1 MADNAL
7 VTMGVLDNILPYVK
21 DNILSEVNKKSIN
34 TEPVDG
40 DLPIVYITGEIPTT
54 KKYVKG
60 EIEYISKTSKFKAY
74 TYIKLQGDSSLQYPK
89 KNFTIKLYKN
99 EACTIKANK
108 EFKNWGAHNNFV
120 LKANY
125 IDILHARNVVSAKLW
140 SKVVQNR
147 SDYDMLP
154 DGIKNSPNN
163 GVIDGFPIK
172 VYINGEYCG
181 LYCWTIPKCDWMVG
195 MDSSNVNHAL
205 LSAEFNDNGDI
216 AYQYNPCNFN
226 TLWDGIS
233 SYFDVKIGTN
243 DTTLVSSLN
252 RVISAVMNTDKT
264 TLEQVLDIQGAI
276 DYFIFQTVIL
286 GTDGL
291 AKNMLLATYDMTK
304 WYLCPYD
311 MDATFDLDGNGNIL
325 DEYDTFPPD
334 PSYNNR
340 YSSLLTCIT
349 QGYTNE
355 YKARYFELRKSALSY
370 SSIVDEFE
378 KYIAIYGEDIYIQ
391 DTINFPEIPSVSDNT
406 LNSLRTFVK
415 DRLNF
420 LDDYYGQVI

>member
-1 MADNAL
+1 MANNAL

-21 DNILSEVNKKSIN
+21 DNILTEVNKKSIN

-40 DLPIVYITGEIPTT
+40 DLPVVYITGEIPTT

-60 EIEYISKTSKFKAY
+60 EIEYISKASKFKAY
-74 TYIKLQGDSSLQYPK
+74 TYIKFQGDSSLQYPK

-99 EACTIKANK
+99 EARTIKANK

-120 LKANY
+120 LKADY

-140 SKVVQNR
+140 SKVVQSR

-163 GVIDGFPIK
+163 GAIDGFPVQ

-195 MDSSNVNHAL
+195 MDSSNQNHAL
-205 LSAEFNDNGDI
+205 LSAEFNDNGNT

-226 TLWDGIS
+226 ALWDGS
-233 SYFDVKIGTN
+233 SDYFDVEVGTN
-243 DTTLVSSLN
+243 NTTLVSSLN
-252 RVISAVMNTDKT
+252 RVISAIMNADKT
-264 TLEQVLDIQGAI
+264 TLEPVLDIQGAI

-311 MDATFDLDGNGNIL
+311 MDATFDLDWEGDIL
-325 DEYDTFPPD
+325 EEYDTFPPGY
-334 PSYNNR
+334 PYNNR
-340 YSSLLTCIT
+340 YSSLLTYIMD
-349 QGYTNE
+349 GYNNE
-355 YKARYFELRKSALSY
+355 YKARYFELRKSVLSY
-370 SSIVDEFE
+370 SSIVNEFE

-391 DTINFPEIPSVSDNT
+391 DTINFPAIPSVPFNT

-420 LDDYYGQVI
+420 LDNVFGQVI

>member
-40 DLPIVYITGEIPTT
+40 DLPVVYITGEIPTT

-60 EIEYISKTSKFKAY
+60 EIEYISKTSKFKVY
-74 TYIKLQGDSSLQYPK
+74 TYIKLQGNSSLQYPK

-99 EACTIKANK
+99 EARTIKANK

-120 LKANY
+120 LKADY

-140 SKVVQNR
+140 SKVVQSR

-154 DGIKNSPNN
+154 DGIKKSPNN
-163 GVIDGFPIK
+163 GVIDGFPVQ

-205 LSAEFNDNGDI
+205 LSAEFNDNGNI

-226 TLWDGIS
+226 ALWDGNS
-233 SYFDVKIGTN
+233 DYFDVEVGTN

-252 RVISAVMNTDKT
+252 TVISAVMNSDKT

-311 MDATFDLDGNGNIL
+311 MDATFDLDWEGEIL
-325 DEYDTFPPD
+325 DEYDADLPYYP
-334 PSYNNR
+334 YNNR
-340 YSSLLTCIT
+340 YSSLLTCIMD
-349 QGYTNE
+349 GYTNE
-355 YKARYFELRKSALSY
+355 YKARYFELRKSVLSY

-391 DTINFPEIPSVSDNT
+391 DTINFPEIPSVSYNT

-415 DRLNF
+415 DRLNY
-420 LDDYYGQVI
+420 LDDGFGQVI